1 MDTSTN
7 LHDTVLSYASSNSSS
22 SDACHNPN
30 NNGTSN
36 CTTEHLKDN
45 DHDLDPYD
53 SDDHVPFFAD
63 ATLDINEAR
72 GIAMTPDISN
82 NRLFGMNHNHK
93 EHDLVLLEMV
103 NQVPLPTIFDKNDDD
118 HDDVQKNR
126 TKMMN
131 QMTNAQQSHDQI
143 TNVTFTTDTT
153 AIPNDTNYGKR
164 HHKNH
169 NTKESKSIFS
179 KPLKDEKMQRLES
192 RQESKTHAIHHHPNQ
207 QRATT
212 LSSIQNH
219 VHRPKFPSRPR
230 DNKWITA
237 YIISSLPLVFF
248 PFLLQTPDKS
258 DGNHDKSHRLELA
271 DFPLF
276 ICLILALFIGRVLYL
291 SPRGEDGEDQRF
303 LAGQI
308 LIVSNAASC
317 IILPLMTFTIYY
329 LNVGV
334 GMYVL
339 TLIGL
344 IGMTIRE
351 MYIFAKLYRSGYI
364 LTEGV
369 NDSERAFFRMLVN
382 TSLDVLSRSFRPQRF
397 YRMVAFLLI
406 LQFAIL
412 LLVRKALEYSFLCR
426 RWQIFWICIIVVI
439 GYWSVTIVI
448 RFLTYLSC
456 GGITSWFAQQCV
468 LVKEMEQLKR
478 KQEGDAD
485 DDDGDNE
492 NFVNHDYKNKGFD
505 LNTHRYFGGMKYDQ
519 DFDSIDSNDD
529 FDGMGIENLRKTS
542 PAFQTDLTVKAF
554 VRSGTGVSLGS
565 IIHCALTGG
574 LARFLWFVNFTI
586 HDFVSK
592 SERYRTMNSMRVG
605 EETESW
611 ISEARGR
618 SIAFV
623 RNNHDLALCHVA
635 AYYSSYTRAANDVM
649 SLIEVS
655 GECQHFQ
662 DF

>member
-1 MDTSTN
+1 MDTSN
-7 LHDTVLSYASSNSSS
+7 LHETVLYASSSSSSNSSNS
-22 SDACHNPN
+22 SDTCPST
-30 NNGTSN
+30 NGTN
-36 CTTEHLKDN
+36 CTTEKLKEN
-45 DHDLDPYD
+45 DLDPYD

-93 EHDLVLLEMV
+93 VMMEMV
-103 NQVPLPTIFDKNDDD
+103 NQIPLPTISDQNDD
-118 HDDVQKNR
+118 HEVQNR
-126 TKMMN
+126 IKMS
-131 QMTNAQQSHDQI
+131 QMTMAQHSHNQV
-143 TNVTFTTDTT
+143 TNVTFSAVT
-153 AIPNDTNYGKR
+153 AIQNDTNHGEKHDYE
-164 HHKNH
+164 
-169 NTKESKSIFS
+169 TKESKQQN
-179 KPLKDEKMQRLES
+179 DDMQRES
-192 RQESKTHAIHHHPNQ
+192 SIITHAMHHHHPNQ
-207 QRATT
+207 PMATIT
-212 LSSIQNH
+212 TTTTTTATSFSSIQNH
-219 VHRPKFPSRPR
+219 AHRPKIPSRPR
-230 DNKWITA
+230 DKKWMTA
-237 YIISSLPLVFF
+237 YVISLPLVFF
-248 PFLLQTPDKS
+248 PFLLQAPDKS
-258 DGNHDKSHRLELA
+258 DDYDNSHRLELA

-276 ICLILALFIGRVLYL
+276 ICLILALFIGRIFYV
-291 SPRGEDGEDQRF
+291 SSRGEDGEDQRF

-317 IILPLMTFTIYY
+317 VVLPLMTFTIYY

-382 TSLDVLSRSFRPQRF
+382 TSLDVLSRSFRSHSF

-406 LQFAIL
+406 LQFTIL
-412 LLVRKALEYSFLCR
+412 LLLRKALEYSFLCR
-426 RWQIFWICIIVVI
+426 RWQIFWICVIIVI
-439 GYWSVTIVI
+439 GYWSVAIVI

-468 LVKEMEQLKR
+468 LVKEMEQMRR
-478 KQEGDAD
+478 KQGGSSD
-485 DDDGDNE
+485 DDDDDDDNA
-492 NFVNHDYKNKGFD
+492 NVKGFD
-505 LNTHRYFGGMKYDQ
+505 LNAHRYFGGMKYDQ
-519 DFDSIDSNDD
+519 DFDSIDSNGD
-529 FDGMGIENLRKTS
+529 FDGMGIENLRKSS

-574 LARFLWFVNFTI
+574 FARFLWFFNFTI
-586 HDFVSK
+586 HDYVSK
-592 SERYRTMNSMRVG
+592 SERYRTLNSMRVG

-611 ISEARGR
+611 ISEARAR